1 MSEEL
6 TATPKETSHAG
17 MPLFICGL
25 LSAAAFLVA
34 GALAPAV
41 SSRALPGNDSPSRLD
56 SPEAQMLYLTNQDR
70 TAQQNWEETQG
81 RAHPLRWDDRL
92 AAAARAH
99 SEDMARA
106 GYLSHEGSDGSMPA
120 QRVSYMGI
128 QWLSTG
134 ENVARASDA
143 AEAES
148 LFMDEPKFQQN
159 HRANILNPNYTIVG
173 IGVAKDSEGTLY
185 ITEEFAQLR

>member
-1 MSEEL
+1 M
-6 TATPKETSHAG
+6 ATPKDTV
-17 MPLFICGL
+17 PFIFRRSSVCGI
-25 LSAAAFLVA
+25 LSATALLVA
-34 GALAPAV
+34 CTLSPSAC
-41 SSRALPGNDSPSRLD
+41 SRALPGNDSPSRMD
-56 SPEAQMLYLTNQDR
+56 SPESQMLSLTNQDR

-81 RAHPLRWDDRL
+81 RAHPLQWDDRL

-99 SEDMARA
+99 SADMARA
-106 GYLSHEGSDGSMPA
+106 GYLSHEGSDGSVPS

-134 ENVARASDA
+134 ENVARAHDA
-143 AEAES
+143 AEAEA

-159 HRANILNPNYTIVG
+159 HRSNILNPNYTIVG
-173 IGVAKDSEGTLY
+173 IGVARDSEGTLY